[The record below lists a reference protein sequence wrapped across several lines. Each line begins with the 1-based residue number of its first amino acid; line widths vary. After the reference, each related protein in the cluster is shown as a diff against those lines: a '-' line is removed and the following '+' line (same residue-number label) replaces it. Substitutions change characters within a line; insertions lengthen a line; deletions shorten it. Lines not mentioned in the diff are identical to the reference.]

1 MLTAITAWLPI
12 KDQSCIIKFYLLSIL
27 SKDQLRKTCNVN
39 HFNSWKKFLAV
50 KIWEV
55 TGIWFSHDMTVKNKV
70 LFYFLI
76 LDILLVFFAPSNPRS
91 EILDLRLFVCPGD
104 FKEHLE
110 DKMGSHALHCR
121 GLLDWCGYN

>member
-70 LFYFLI
+70 LFFFNPRHFISI
-76 LDILLVFFAPSNPRS
+76 LCSVRSPRS

-110 DKMGSHALHCR
+110 DNSQSEVSRTCHASNAKY
-121 GLLDWCGYN
+121 G